1 MEATLEIATHFRDG
15 TNLVGAEIA
24 PELNYLLIVYW
35 SKNLKWH
42 SPRKIWKLQRGLT
55 NPIAFKHLQLIL
67 LALLDS
73 RKKKLWIHKILKV
86 LAMQSL
92 PQMFIL
98 TESWCAVFWQ
108 PRTFTVRSDVH
119 RQVDNLRAVTKNNN
133 IFWHRKPRNADA
145 LVISVE
151 TNHLTERCFVTWH
164 RAKWSNFWVRFL
176 AVI

>member
-1 MEATLEIATHFRDG
+1 MEATLEIATHFHDG

-24 PELNYLLIVYW
+24 PELNYLWIVYW

-55 NPIAFKHLQLIL
+55 YPIAFEHLTVNFYL
-67 LALLDS
+67 LYLTVWRKNFGFTKFWRYWLCNHYLKCSYWQNHDVQSFDS
-73 RKKKLWIHKILKV
+73 RAPMFTDKWITSELWQKK
-86 LAMQSL
+86 
-92 PQMFIL
+92 
-98 TESWCAVFWQ
+98 
-108 PRTFTVRSDVH
+108 
-119 RQVDNLRAVTKNNN
+119 NN

-151 TNHLTERCFVTWH
+151 TNHLTERCSVTWH